1 MKKRKIIFT
10 IAAFCLLILASC
22 ANGTNQDHSLASD
35 GSSEIDTTSPSAA
48 NEERVYYAD
57 LPEEEESL
65 YQRLTGERALKE
77 WQIHSL
83 ESKGFS
89 FQEILSLPDEE
100 IAKMLAPGSGFMGD
114 YLTEEEFQQLIDSG
128 MPEDDVYVLNNL
140 GFDYESITALSPEQL
155 EFIFP
160 NTELVDN
167 IVALGYDRDLVETS
181 GFLYAGGWET
191 YKELLDEIFE
201 NHFE

>member
-1 MKKRKIIFT
+1 MKKGKVIFT
-10 IAAFCLLILASC
+10 IVTFCLLILASC
-22 ANGTNQDHSLASD
+22 TNVTSQNNSLVSD
-35 GSSEIDTTSPSAA
+35 VSDEMDTISPSSA

-57 LPEEEESL
+57 LTGEDEDL
-65 YQRLTGERALKE
+65 YQRLTGERELKE

-83 ESKGFS
+83 QSKGFS
-89 FQEILSLPDEE
+89 FQEILGLPDEE
-100 IAKMLAPGSGFMGD
+100 IAKILAPGSDFMGD

-128 MPEDDVYVLNNL
+128 MSEDDVYVLNNL

-155 EFIFP
+155 DFIFP

-167 IVALGYDRDLVETS
+167 IVAMGYDRDLVEAS

-201 NHFE
+201 NHFK